1 MTNTSPPILPDLQAE
16 RLGRLSKN
24 MQKTGQWSAGQV
36 AGRRWTIGCVSL
48 EITQRCNLD
57 CTLCYLSDS
66 SEAVQDVP
74 LEELYRRIDEIEL
87 EYGPNTD
94 VQISGGDP
102 TLRDRTELSKIVRYI
117 RGKGLRASLFTNGI
131 LLNRAWLLE
140 LAQDGLNDVAFH
152 VDMTQ
157 ERKGFE
163 SEDALNSVR
172 RKYIEMARE
181 LPVSVIF
188 NTTVYA
194 DNFHEIPALSK
205 FFIEQSDVVRFASFQ
220 LGADT
225 GRGTIP
231 GRDRPDASSTDLMT
245 TAAVTQASVC
255 AAISQGAGLALN
267 FDALQGGHGQCNK
280 YAMLFS
286 MGGKRFDALSDGE
299 FVARVMRETAHVE
312 FARGQSLHAGV
323 AMLRA
328 VLLKPSLWLDSL
340 GYLFKV
346 LWRFR
351 REWWEGKPSL
361 RKISFFTHN
370 FMDACSLDP
379 ERVEACVFMAA
390 SVNGLISMCTYN
402 AERDLHLLKPIV
414 LKSGQVFQ
422 PLVVAPNAQG
432 EVVIPLKWLKGRPR
446 QEALASRA
454 ISRRQAS
461 A

>member
-1 MTNTSPPILPDLQAE
+1 MTIHAPTSPSKIQAE
-16 RLGRLSKN
+16 RLARLADK
-24 MQKTGQWSAGQV
+24 MQRTRQWSDGQA

-87 EYGPNTD
+87 QYGPNTD

-102 TLRDRTELSKIVRYI
+102 TLRDRIELSKIVRYI
-117 RGKGLRASLFTNGI
+117 RSKGLRSSLFTNGI
-131 LLNRAWLLE
+131 LLNRAWLAE

-157 ERKGFE
+157 ERKGYA
-163 SEDALNSVR
+163 SEQALNAVR
-172 RKYIEMARE
+172 RKYIEMARD
-181 LPVSVIF
+181 LPISVIF
-188 NTTVYA
+188 NTTVFA
-194 DNFHEIPALSK
+194 ENFHEVSALAG
-205 FFIEQSDVVRFASFQ
+205 FFIDHSDVVRFASFQ

-231 GRDRPDASSTDLMT
+231 GRNRSEASSPLSVI
-245 TAAVTQASVC
+245 TAVVTQDSVC

-286 MGGKRFDALSDGE
+286 MGDTRFDALADGE
-299 FVARVMRETAHVE
+299 FVSKVMGETTHVVLE
-312 FARGQSLHAGV
+312 RDQGLSGGL

-328 VLLKPSLWLDSL
+328 VLIRPCLWLGSV
-340 GYLFKV
+340 GYLIKV

-351 REWWEGKPSL
+351 HEWLQGRTSL

-370 FMDACSLDP
+370 FMNACDLDQD
-379 ERVEACVFMAA
+379 RIEACVFMAA
-390 SVNGLISMCTYN
+390 SVNGLMSMCTYN

-422 PLVVAPNAQG
+422 PLAVAPNAQG
-432 EVVIPLKWLKGRPR
+432 EIVIPLKWLKGRPR

-454 ISRRQAS
+454 IARRQAS
-461 A
+461 I